1 MDYFEIFMRAIGN
14 LVISILVFLAYLFG
28 RYFFEKYKIKWKA
41 IIFILLVVMGFVYF
55 SLEGFEY
62 YNETG
67 LVLFF
72 TLFFPGLLGALGI
85 FKTRLPW

>member
-41 IIFILLVVMGFVYF
+41 IIFILLVVMGFVF
-55 SLEGFEY
+55 LMEDFEY
-62 YNETG
+62 FNETG

-72 TLFFPGLLGALGI
+72 TLFIPGLFGALGI